1 LEDWVVEKL
10 KVLFHVN
17 EIDRWPV
24 ALGNITNL
32 FRDVGADGA
41 DVVVLANGASV
52 AVFADADTIEK
63 MKELAEKGAKFLVCR
78 NSLKKMCSDNVICIN
93 EENLPSFIGIVPAGI
108 TAIIKTQNEGY
119 AYVKP

>member
-1 LEDWVVEKL
+1 MEKL

-17 EIDRWPV
+17 DVDRWSI

-52 AVFADADTIEK
+52 AAFVDADKIEE
-63 MKELAEKGAKFLVCR
+63 MKALAEKGAKFLVCI
-78 NSLKKMCSDNVICIN
+78 S
-93 EENLPSFIGIVPAGI
+93 EEGLPAFVVIVPAGI
-108 TAIIKTQNEGY
+108 TAIIKIQNEGY